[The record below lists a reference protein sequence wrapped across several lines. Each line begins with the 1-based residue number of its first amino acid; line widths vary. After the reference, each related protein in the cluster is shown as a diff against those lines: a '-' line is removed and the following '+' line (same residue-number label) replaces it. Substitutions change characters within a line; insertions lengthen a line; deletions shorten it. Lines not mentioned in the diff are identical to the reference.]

1 MTPALI
7 CIQNLSLSFGD
18 KVLFDRLTWTI
29 TEKSRIGLVGDNGTG
44 KTTLFRTLLGEID
57 HYDGTVQLPKN
68 RTIGYLP
75 QDIVSLEP
83 VTMFTYLKKQSGID
97 RLERD
102 LAAQEAAIAQAD
114 PKEAAYPAL
123 LRAYEE
129 TLARF
134 QSRDGYAFEARAR
147 QICRGFGFGPD
158 DFDKDC
164 TTFSGGW
171 KMRILLAALLLARPD
186 ILLLDEPTNHLDTE
200 SMEWLESYLRDYPG
214 TMIAI
219 AHDRYFLDKLAGQ
232 IVELAQGRITAYA
245 GNFSAYLTEKER
257 RLDALRKEM
266 ALQRAEIKRTE
277 AFIERFR
284 FKATK
289 ARQVQSRIRQ
299 LEKFSPVQAAAHEKT
314 VRIQFP
320 AGPQS
325 GREVVTARDLAHRY
339 GRNEVLR
346 EVGFTVRR
354 GDRLALVGVN
364 GSGKSTLSRLL
375 AGIEAP
381 AAGEIRYGV
390 HVRMAFFSQDGSAN
404 LDPARTV
411 WEEVQ
416 AVSSQDDDQRKR
428 NLLGAFLFSGDD
440 IYKPVRVLS
449 GGEKSRL
456 ALLKILLTET
466 NLLILDEPTNH
477 LDLKTKE
484 IFQEAL
490 LGYAGTLVIVSHDRF
505 FLDRLANRVIELR
518 EGRAQEYNGNY
529 SYFIEKR
536 REAEDGAAV
545 PGAAAVNGAPAPKDV
560 RQRSK
565 EERRLE
571 AEERNRLYRARS
583 GLERDLVATEER
595 IARLEE
601 QKTANEALL
610 CLSETHRDARKVR
623 DLSRELQAL
632 AAELEDLYARWNDLT
647 EKLAEIR

>member
-1 MTPALI
+1 MI
-7 CIQNLSLSFGD
+7 YFRNVSLSFLD
-18 KVLFDRLTWTI
+18 KKLFDNINWTI
-29 TEKSRIGLVGDNGTG
+29 HPKSRIGLVGDNGTG
-44 KTTLFRTLLGEID
+44 KTTLFRAILDQIHLDSGLIEIP
-57 HYDGTVQLPKN
+57 GRKQKVF
-68 RTIGYLP
+68 GYLP
-75 QDIVSLEP
+75 QDLVELEP
-83 VTMFTYLKKQSGID
+83 IPLIEFLKKKNGISAI
-97 RLERD
+97 EGSIRD
-102 LAAQEAAIAQAD
+102 LEHRLSRIKQNTAEYGEVSQKYSD
-114 PKEAAYPAL
+114 AL
-123 LRAYEE
+123 AHFS
-129 TLARF
+129 AK
-134 QSRDGYAFEARAR
+134 DGYAFEARAK
-147 QICRGFGFGPD
+147 QLLKGFGFKES
-158 DFDKDC
+158 DFTQNC
-164 TTFSGGW
+164 ELFSGGW
-171 KMRILLAALLLARPD
+171 KMRILLTSILLARPD
-186 ILLLDEPTNHLDTE
+186 IMLLDEPTNHLDTE

-545 PGAAAVNGAPAPKDV
+545 PGAAAVNGVPAPKDV

-571 AEERNRLYRARS
+571 AEERNRLYRARI

-601 QKTANEALL
+601 QKAANEALL
-610 CLSETHRDARKVR
+610 CLPETHRDARKVR

-632 AAELEDLYARWNDLT
+632 AAELENLYARWNDLT
-647 EKLAEIR
+647 EKLAEVR